1 MSLFG
6 SLTASVSGLTSP
18 GEAISVISDNLSNLN
33 TIGYKSNRAL
43 FQQMVTSSGVSGT
56 LFNAG
61 GTASN
66 ILRAQNIQGALVST
80 QSTTDLA
87 LSGSGFFVVTD
98 NNANDTTTST
108 FYSRAGSFAEDS
120 QGFLVSPNGN
130 YLNGWRTESDGTLVN
145 SQAVQAIEL
154 QSVGA
159 SARATTTL
167 AVGANLDSGES
178 AHTYDTSTTLNA
190 NLLSVVGTPTNADY
204 VTDAR
209 IYDSQGKARD
219 VSVAFVKRAYN
230 SWDWTLFTDGGNVFG
245 GTSGTNSQL
254 GSGTLRFDS
263 DGKLKEA
270 TGLNQTVDWADGVSD
285 GSIALDFGNFTGGRI
300 ATADGAGGM
309 EFGDAVLDIAVE
321 DESFALGQYTVRYS
335 AANTLE
341 LVDSGST
348 VVGTAT
354 LPATNSVR
362 NVEFASGGSS
372 IGVRVT
378 LDDTF
383 ATSGGAGPFPVSVG
397 TFTVSN
403 LAASG
408 NGDGTDGIIQFASA
422 YNTAFIDQN
431 GFGSGTLNAVT
442 VDSNGFLIG
451 NFTNGET
458 KKLWKVAVA
467 VFQNPSGLD
476 TISGSLLRET
486 DLSGRPLLKEAGVAG
501 TASMVSGSLEQ
512 STVDIAGEFS
522 NMIVAQRAYQAGS
535 TVISTVDQMLNELM
549 QLR

>member
-6 SLTASVSGLTSP
+6 SLTASVSGLSSQ
-18 GEAISVISDNLSNLN
+18 GEAISVISDNLANLN
-33 TIGYKSNRAL
+33 TVGYKANRTL

-61 GTASN
+61 GTASS
-66 ILRAQNIQGALVST
+66 ILRSQNIQGGLVAT

-87 LSGSGFFVVTD
+87 LSGTGFFVVTD
-98 NNANDTTTST
+98 NNANNSTTST
-108 FYSRAGSFAEDS
+108 FYTRAGSFTEDS
-120 QGFLVSPNGN
+120 EGFLVSPAGN
-130 YLNGWRTESDGTLVN
+130 YLNGWRTESDGTIVN
-145 SQAVQAIEL
+145 AQNVEAIEL

-159 SARATTTL
+159 SARATTAL
-167 AVGANLDSGES
+167 SIGANLDSSES
-178 AHTYDTSTTLNA
+178 SHAYDSTISLAA
-190 NLLSVVGTPTNADY
+190 NLDAIVATPTNADY

-209 IYDSQGKARD
+209 IYDSQGAARD
-219 VSVAFVKRAYN
+219 VSIAFVKRSFN
-230 SWDWTLFTDGGNVFG
+230 MWDWVMYTDGSNVFG
-245 GTSGTNSQL
+245 GTEGTNTRI
-254 GSGTLRFDS
+254 GNGTLRFDS
-263 DGKLKEA
+263 EGQLKEA
-270 TGLNQTVDWADGVSD
+270 TGLNQSIDWSNGVTD
-285 GSIALDFGNFTGGRI
+285 GSIALNFGDYTGGRV
-300 ATADGAGGM
+300 AAADAAGGM
-309 EFGDAVLDIAVE
+309 EFGDDVLDIAV
-321 DESFALGQYTVRYS
+321 DNESFALGQYTMRYS

-341 LVDSGST
+341 LVDSGNN

-362 NVEFASGGSS
+362 NLEFSNGGTS

-383 ATSGGAGPFPVSVG
+383 ATAGTGPYPEDVG
-397 TFTVSN
+397 TFTVSS
-403 LAASG
+403 LAQA
-408 NGDGTDGIIQFASA
+408 GDGDGSNGIIQFASA

-431 GFGSGTLNAVT
+431 GFGSGTLNAVS
-442 VDSNGFLIG
+442 VDANGFLIG

-467 VFQNPSGLD
+467 VFQNPAGLE

-501 TASMVSGSLEQ
+501 TANMVSGSLEQ